1 MGDLHGAEVDV
12 LLLVGEGESAGSE
25 ADDAE
30 KYEEKS
36 DDGCGFQWVRAF
48 PARKFFSNAS
58 DVMRILL

>member
-1 MGDLHGAEVDV
+1 MRDLYGAEVYV
-12 LLLVGEGESAGSE
+12 LLSVREGESASGK

-48 PARKFFSNAS
+48 PARKFS
-58 DVMRILL
+58 VMLLM